1 MNIAEPILKIGEM
14 LRIILEDVR
23 EIKQKVAR
31 LEELAN
37 EQEQRRMQDA
47 WDNVKTMGEY
57 RG

>member
-14 LRIILEDVR
+14 LRIILEDIR

-37 EQEQRRMQDA
+37 KQEERRINAEYNSIGM
-47 WDNVKTMGEY
+47 MGEY